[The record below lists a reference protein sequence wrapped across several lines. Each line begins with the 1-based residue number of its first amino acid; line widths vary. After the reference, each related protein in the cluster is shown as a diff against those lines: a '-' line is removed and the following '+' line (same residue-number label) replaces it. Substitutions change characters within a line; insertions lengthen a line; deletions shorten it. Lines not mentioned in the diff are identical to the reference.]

1 MSYYNVEYTSS
12 EKNGIVFKKSDD
24 PNDPGTFEINVGQTY
39 ILLDNRGLGTKIK
52 VTRIEHFTRDVDK
65 PQNIFYRVY
74 KDFTAPGTSYTN
86 MVLGK
91 EEIFI
96 PVDNL
101 SGTPLMP
108 RTFVVEPFI
117 FPTDT
122 KITEGGRRSKKS
134 KKTKSKS
141 RTRRGGRR
149 SRRVRRI
156 KRKSR
161 R

>member
-1 MSYYNVEYTSS
+1 MAYYNVEYTST
-12 EKNGIVFKKSDD
+12 EKDGIVFTNPHDSEDK
-24 PNDPGTFEINVGQTY
+24 FEINVGQTY
-39 ILLDNRGLGTKIK
+39 ILSGNRGGLGTKIK
-52 VTRIEHFTRDVDK
+52 VTRIEPSPFDQNK
-65 PQNIFYRVY
+65 PRNIYYRVY
-74 KDFTAPGTSYTN
+74 KDFAPGTSDTKI
-86 MVLGK
+86 VLGR
-91 EEIFI
+91 EENFI

-101 SGTPLMP
+101 SGTETMA
-108 RTFVVEPFI
+108 RRFRVEPLN
-117 FPTDT
+117 FPPGTN
-122 KITEGGRRSKKS
+122 ITEGGRRSKKS